1 MHVCE
6 VMCAP
11 ARVCMCTACLV
22 SMAGG
27 VGPPGDPGAGGETR
41 GSAPMLEPRAG
52 CPAGWAGWASPF
64 RAACETSVRG
74 PLPARGERV
83 GVLGGP
89 LASPFPAWWGGRG
102 WEKKTHLTLPGPG
115 GGHSPGGGLGLG
127 PWPDGPCGVMK
138 FGKSSAIETLLP
150 VFEGSRLGHLRLASC
165 AFSAVATWG
174 GRNSGGGEE
183 IQISLVPC
191 LFPRIVMLII
201 DQFHSLLKNKLL

>member
-1 MHVCE
+1 MK
-6 VMCAP
+6 P
-11 ARVCMCTACLV
+11 LFGGRCLLGESGWV
-22 SMAGG
+22 SW
-27 VGPPGDPGAGGETR
+27 VGLWPLPSLPGGEE
-41 GSAPMLEPRAG
+41 GDG
-52 CPAGWAGWASPF
+52 K
-64 RAACETSVRG
+64 
-74 PLPARGERV
+74 
-83 GVLGGP
+83 
-89 LASPFPAWWGGRG
+89 
-102 WEKKTHLTLPGPG
+102 KKTRLTLPGPG
-115 GGHSPGGGLGLG
+115 GGHSPGGGLGLS